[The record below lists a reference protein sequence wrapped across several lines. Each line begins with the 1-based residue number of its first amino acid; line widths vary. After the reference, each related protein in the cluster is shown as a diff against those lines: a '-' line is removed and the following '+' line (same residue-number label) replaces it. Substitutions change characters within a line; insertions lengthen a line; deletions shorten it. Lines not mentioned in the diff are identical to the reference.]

1 MTLDDKVRY
10 PAFLYVRFAMGK
22 KQDRLQIVTD
32 IKEAAILYKKKLVG
46 KTFLYVFDNRAIE
59 VIYKASSFMHLTG
72 VESSLSAKEFY
83 KEAVKGKLTANQ
95 INFSARHPFPLCKKK
110 IIHISSIASFATSEC
125 FMLEDISTSTA
136 CYKFG
141 TTDMNFTLC
150 LNREYDTNGC
160 PKGTNYIVQSLRDED
175 CFDRSNNVFEVAY
188 IFSKQNDVSQYTD
201 LEYAD
206 SRYSLYNLPESI
218 TALLSSELLTHNL

>member
-1 MTLDDKVRY
+1 
-10 PAFLYVRFAMGK
+10 MGK

-32 IKEAAILYKKKLVG
+32 IKKAAVIYKRKLVG

-83 KEAVKGKLTANQ
+83 KEAVNGKLTANQ

-125 FMLEDISTSTA
+125 FLLEDISTSTA

-150 LNREYDTNGC
+150 LNREYDANGC

-188 IFSKQNDVSQYTD
+188 IFSKQNDVSQYTN

-206 SRYSLYNLPESI
+206 ARYTLNNLPESI
-218 TALLSSELLTHNL
+218 TAMLSIELLTHIS